1 MLKDTTFEFEKKRNE
16 PLVYNRNL
24 YVTTIAA
31 MQRIN
36 EIKEKRE
43 ILFWEN
49 RFFRLS
55 PNFLLNHRFFR
66 MKAANLK
73 KQDFIQKELQKN
85 VDLISEPT
93 IKSKIKLNILEKE
106 EEEKTKAYAK
116 NLFSK
121 KKTNKI
127 DLEENEDDEEL

>member
-1 MLKDTTFEFEKKRNE
+1 
-16 PLVYNRNL
+16 
-24 YVTTIAA
+24 
-31 MQRIN
+31 
-36 EIKEKRE
+36 
-43 ILFWEN
+43 
-49 RFFRLS
+49 
-55 PNFLLNHRFFR
+55 

-73 KQDFIQKELQKN
+73 KQDFIEKELQKN

-93 IKSKIKLNILEKE
+93 LKSKIKLNILEKQE
-106 EEEKTKAYAK
+106 EEQTKAYAK